1 MKTMKENWI
10 CPDVQVQ
17 QFAPQEFVA
26 VCMEQET
33 TLPAGDYKL
42 GWCIRDATG
51 SNLIYAQADEHRDGW
66 FLEAPYGYVAGQPLS
81 DITDGITSNP
91 GSFVETNYVNYLWLD
106 LNNGGRGY
114 LSAGDQIRLTTSNG
128 DVQTFTVTGNSV
140 TVLAEPKAAYFSVTN
155 HS

>member
-10 CPDVQVQ
+10 CPDAKMQR
-17 QFAPQEFVA
+17 FAPQKYVA

-33 TLPAGDYKL
+33 TLPPGEYKL

-66 FLEAPYGYVAGQPLS
+66 FLEAPSGYTAGQPLS
-81 DITDGITSNP
+81 DITKDITSTP
-91 GSFVETNYVNYLWLD
+91 GSFVETNYPNYLWLD
-106 LNNGGRGY
+106 LYNAGRGY
-114 LSAGDQIRLTTSNG
+114 LSAGDKIQLTTSNG
-128 DVQTFTVTGNSV
+128 DVQTFTVTGNSD
-140 TVLAEPKAAYFSVTN
+140 TVLAEPKASYFSVTN